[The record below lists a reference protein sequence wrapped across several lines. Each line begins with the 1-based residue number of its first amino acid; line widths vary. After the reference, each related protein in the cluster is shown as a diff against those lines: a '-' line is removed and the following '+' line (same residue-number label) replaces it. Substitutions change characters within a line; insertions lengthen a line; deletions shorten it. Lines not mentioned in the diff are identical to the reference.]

1 MLAFLI
7 KPFIINNMNKN
18 NPIGFIDS
26 GIGGLTVVKAAQ
38 EQLPNEQFMYI
49 GDTARMPYGPR
60 PAQEVIDYTFQMAN
74 FLIETKNIK
83 LLVIAC
89 NTATARALP
98 LLQTKLPIPVIGVIQ
113 SGAEAAVRM
122 TKSNHIGLIATQGTV
137 TSGIYEKEV
146 ANLAPNVIVQ
156 AQPEPDFVT
165 LVENDDYESEYAQ
178 KLVADHL
185 SHFGDDTVDTLIL
198 GCTHFPLLAPFIQAA
213 VGSGVKLVDAG
224 AETVKVVRQY
234 LDTYNLHS
242 DVVHGHDHDIY
253 HTTGDKVTFQKI
265 ATNWLSRAQPLDVR
279 HLVITN
285 NHLEDESV

>member
-18 NPIGFIDS
+18 NPIGFLDS

-98 LLQTKLPIPVIGVIQ
+98 LLQAKLSIPVIGVIQ

-137 TSGIYEKEV
+137 TSGIYEKEM
-146 ANLAPNVIVQ
+146 AKLAPNVVIQ

-165 LVENDDYESEYAQ
+165 LVENDDYQSEHAK
-178 KLVADHL
+178 KLVANHL
-185 SHFGDDTVDTLIL
+185 SHFADNTVDTLIL
-198 GCTHFPLLAPFIQAA
+198 GCTHFPLLAPFIQSA
-213 VGSGVKLVDAG
+213 VGSQVKLIDAG
-224 AETVKVVRQY
+224 AETVTVVSQY
-234 LDTYNLHS
+234 LDTHNLHS

-253 HTTGDKVTFQKI
+253 HTTGDKVLFEKI

-285 NHLEDESV
+285 NYLEDESV